1 MLTPDQLYQIL
12 YQNMGPQY
20 WWPASNHIEM
30 MLGAILV
37 QNTRWHNAAMALQQ
51 LQQQT
56 DFKPQKILKLTQSEL
71 QTLIHSSGF
80 YKSKAT
86 TIINLLTWLAKQ
98 DFNYDKINQFYGE
111 QLRQQL
117 LTIKGIGSETADVLL
132 VYIFKRV
139 EFIPDNYTRRIFYKL
154 GYSNTINY
162 DKFKKEVVLPQYFNN
177 QDANEFHALLD
188 HFGKCYFNDK
198 DMEHFGFLQPY
209 FVR

>member
-1 MLTPDQLYQIL
+1 MLTPNQLYQVL
-12 YQNMGPQY
+12 YDNMGPQY
-20 WWPASNHIEM
+20 WWPASNNIEM

-37 QNTRWHNAAMALQQ
+37 QNTRWNNAAMALQQ

-56 DFKPQKILKLTQSEL
+56 EFMPENILKLTHSEL
-71 QTLIHSSGF
+71 QTLIRSSGF
-80 YKSKAT
+80 YKSKAA
-86 TIINLLTWLAKQ
+86 TIINLLTWLAEHH
-98 DFNYDKINQFYGE
+98 FNYDNINKFYGE

-117 LTIKGIGSETADVLL
+117 LAIKGIGSETADVLL

-154 GYSNTINY
+154 GYSNTVNY
-162 DKFKKEVVLPQYFNN
+162 DKFKREIVLPQDFNH

-198 DMEHFGFLQPY
+198 DMEHCGFLQPY
-209 FVR
+209 FIR